1 MDRRFFAGPD
11 RFSYRRVVQIA
22 WAVLVLPAVASK
34 AAAFTFSSPV
44 SDGCHEEIAIAA
56 VREAGWPDGAPAP
69 ALGPGD
75 IVLADNLP
83 VNVGGA
89 TTDPWTMALV
99 IGVRFN
105 DLKGFESLDLPALAE
120 VHHRQDAQ
128 NEHCLRR
135 DSDDGPEG
143 DVSAIDACRG
153 FIASEIDRAL
163 ETDMTAIEP
172 VRVALA
178 YEPSAEVDINAYAF
192 HSGRALHALQDSFT
206 HSFRSPDGTRIRHV
220 LNFVD
225 PSEESDYARQRDG
238 FEHLSALDECGGNA
252 AAERRKLL
260 ATQASAELLAAI
272 ADTTGGIDG
281 RRARALEVL
290 DRWVVL
296 EPGCTFENDWCD
308 APERLEAGCSVAP
321 SGSFAP
327 LAVALVLWARR
338 RR

>member
-1 MDRRFFAGPD
+1 MR
-11 RFSYRRVVQIA
+11 IA
-22 WAVLVLPAVASK
+22 WAALVLPAIASK

-56 VREAGWPDGAPAP
+56 VRQAGWPDAVPAP
-69 ALGPGD
+69 PLTPAD
-75 IVLADNLP
+75 AVLAENLP
-83 VNVGGA
+83 VSVDGA
-89 TTDPWTMALV
+89 TPDPWTMALV

-135 DSDDGPEG
+135 NSDDGPEG

-153 FIASEIDRAL
+153 FIASEVDRAL
-163 ETDMTAIEP
+163 ETDMTAVQP

-178 YEPSAEVDINAYAF
+178 YEPSVDVDVNAYAF

-206 HSFRSPDGTRIRHV
+206 HSFRSPDGMRIRHV

-225 PSEESDYARQRDG
+225 PSEHSEYEQRRDG
-238 FEHLSALDECGGNA
+238 FEHLSALDECRGNA
-252 AAERRKLL
+252 AAERRKAL
-260 ATQASAELLAAI
+260 ATQASVDLLSAI
-272 ADTTGGIDG
+272 ADTTGGADG

-308 APERLEAGCSVAP
+308 APERLEAGCSV
-321 SGSFAP
+321 SSTGSWLAP
-327 LAVALVLWARR
+327 LGVALALLARR